1 MYICICV
8 CVFIYTY
15 MYIQVYTNMYIHTK
29 NHRYIYSFTYT
40 YIYIRIHINIKKYI
54 YIHVNTYPTS
64 VNVCSYLFIYINK
77 YQKMHVCSY
86 EYLYIFIYMF
96 VYIYMHMYKY
106 IFKHTH
112 ICVCTYICTDIYI
125 HIYIHIYMYFFLI
138 CKLSRLV
145 GTAALTL
152 ATVYTT
158 ACRERVRGAKRT
170 WWAREQSSATE
181 GCLAVAYKMLMSP
194 RYTQGTKREKGGGGC
209 MQYAVCAVYTAC
221 IEVASRCVSYAPSH
235 SCFAHHRVHMRLSL
249 VTGHLRQHTRNL
261 MLHL

>member
-1 MYICICV
+1 MFVHMNIYIFLYTCLYIYICICINTFLNILIFV
-8 CVFIYTY
+8 YVHLFVLIY
-15 MYIQVYTNMYIHTK
+15 I
-29 NHRYIYSFTYT
+29 YT
-40 YIYIRIHINIKKYI
+40 YIYTYI
-54 YIHVNTYPTS
+54 YV
-64 VNVCSYLFIYINK
+64 
-77 YQKMHVCSY
+77 
-86 EYLYIFIYMF
+86 
-96 VYIYMHMYKY
+96 
-106 IFKHTH
+106 
-112 ICVCTYICTDIYI
+112 
-125 HIYIHIYMYFFLI
+125 FFLI